1 MKLKIKEI
9 VCLIVFVVI
18 LGMIAPK
25 SQAAGIVI
33 AFSKSNANVGDT
45 VTVTVTG
52 TGVAGKVDLTVS
64 GNATLSE
71 NSVFVD
77 NNSASVNAQIT
88 GEGSIRITATA
99 ADMAYSDTAGVY
111 NGSTAGTITVA
122 SSNNGST
129 GTGSTS
135 GESNSGAGS
144 GTTTAPAT
152 KSSNANLSNLGITPN
167 DFKGFTP
174 SKTSYTVTV
183 PNNVSSIQIYANK
196 AQKGQKIS
204 GTGAKNL
211 NEGANSFNIIVT
223 EEDGTTT
230 KTYTL
235 TVNREPAEN
244 TAENTEVNNEE
255 QNNETAE
262 TTTTENKEEI
272 FGLSELKIDGIEL
285 TPKFSSD
292 VYEYTAKLIGENDKV
307 DIVTKAT
314 DEGAKVEI
322 TGNENLKEGENI
334 ITILVSN
341 EAGDKS
347 TAYQIKLTKSLV
359 DEEALAKEKEIQ
371 EQEKTRNIIIV
382 CCAVAL
388 LLVIIIILI
397 WRHKRNKR
405 LAEEYSIPYQGFN
418 DDDYDNYNDNNN
430 NFNQANIYEKITDK
444 FDNDS
449 NNDIQTNN
457 QLLDEN
463 NKIDDNKN
471 ENLQNT
477 DKSKND
483 ENTEVL
489 NVGKRINNDSNEW
502 YNKDLSK
509 NIDETDSI
517 LEDKDELRRQY
528 LNQSFDNDIDFDSKP
543 KKRHS
548 KGKRFK

>member
-1 MKLKIKEI
+1 MNKIVKKL
-9 VCLIVFVVI
+9 LIVFIISVALYIFNGNKVKAASADIPENLTVVK
-18 LGMIAPK
+18 G
-25 SQAAGIVI
+25 Q
-33 AFSKSNANVGDT
+33 T
-45 VTVTVTG
+45 VTVTATVNAGGWNLLLEGGGKTQHLVG
-52 TGVAGKVDLTVS
+52 NTTVAGNQTVTTSISFEANQNTVVTLTGDITDFSEDVSQKVSRTCNITVQTAS
-64 GNATLSE
+64 TGE
-71 NSVFVD
+71 
-77 NNSASVNAQIT
+77 NNSSN
-88 GEGSIRITATA
+88 GETQ
-99 ADMAYSDTAGVY
+99 
-111 NGSTAGTITVA
+111 
-122 SSNNGST
+122 NNG
-129 GTGSTS
+129 
-135 GESNSGAGS
+135 GA
-144 GTTTAPAT
+144 TTNNNNNTVT

-167 DFKGFTP
+167 DFTGFTP

-196 AQKGQKIS
+196 AQSGQTIS
-204 GTGAKNL
+204 GTGTKNL

-223 EEDGTTT
+223 AEDGVTT

-244 TAENTEVNNEE
+244 AEENEEE
-255 QNNETAE
+255 QNNETVG
-262 TTTTENKEEI
+262 TTSTENEEEV

-285 TPKFSSD
+285 SPKFSSD

-334 ITILVSN
+334 ITILVSD

-359 DEEALAKEKEIQ
+359 DEEALAREKELQDQ
-371 EQEKTRNIIIV
+371 ERTRNTIII

-388 LLVIIIILI
+388 VLVIIIILI
-397 WRHKRNKR
+397 WRHRRNKR

-418 DDDYDNYNDNNN
+418 DDDYDNYDDN
-430 NFNQANIYEKITDK
+430 NFNQENIYEKITDK

-449 NNDIQTNN
+449 NNNIQTNN
-457 QLLDEN
+457 QSLNEN
-463 NKIDDNKN
+463 NNIDDN

-477 DKSKND
+477 DKFSYGETI
-483 ENTEVL
+483 ENSNED
-489 NVGKRINNDSNEW
+489 KRINNDSNEW

-509 NIDETDSI
+509 NIDETDSV

>member
-1 MKLKIKEI
+1 MNKIVKKL
-9 VCLIVFVVI
+9 LIVFIISVALYIFNGNKAKAASADIPENLTVVK
-18 LGMIAPK
+18 G
-25 SQAAGIVI
+25 Q
-33 AFSKSNANVGDT
+33 T
-45 VTVTVTG
+45 VTVTATVNAGGWNLLLEGEGKTQHLVG
-52 TGVAGKVDLTVS
+52 NTTVAGNQTVTTSISFEANQNTVVTLTGDITDFSEDVSQKVSRTCNITVQ
-64 GNATLSE
+64 T
-71 NSVFVD
+71 
-77 NNSASVNAQIT
+77 AST
-88 GEGSIRITATA
+88 GENNPS
-99 ADMAYSDTAGVY
+99 
-111 NGSTAGTITVA
+111 NGETQ
-122 SSNNGST
+122 NNG
-129 GTGSTS
+129 
-135 GESNSGAGS
+135 
-144 GTTTAPAT
+144 GTTTNNSNNTVT

-167 DFKGFTP
+167 DFTGFTP
-174 SKTSYTVTV
+174 SKTSYTVSV

-196 AQKGQKIS
+196 AQSGQTIS

-223 EEDGTTT
+223 AEDGTTT

-244 TAENTEVNNEE
+244 TEENEEE
-255 QNNETAE
+255 QNNETAG
-262 TTTTENKEEI
+262 TTTTENEEEV

-285 TPKFSSD
+285 SPKFSSD
-292 VYEYTAKLIGENDKV
+292 VYEYTAKLISENDKV

-334 ITILVSN
+334 ITILVSD

-359 DEEALAKEKEIQ
+359 DEEALAREKELQDQ
-371 EQEKTRNIIIV
+371 ERTRNTIII
-382 CCAVAL
+382 CCAVAV

-397 WRHKRNKR
+397 WRHRRNKR

-418 DDDYDNYNDNNN
+418 DDDYDNYGGSEFNQGNVYEKISDKFDSNYNDIQPDNQLTSDTNKLGNNNYENDNN
-430 NFNQANIYEKITDK
+430 
-444 FDNDS
+444 
-449 NNDIQTNN
+449 
-457 QLLDEN
+457 L
-463 NKIDDNKN
+463 
-471 ENLQNT
+471 
-477 DKSKND
+477 
-483 ENTEVL
+483 ENTE
-489 NVGKRINNDSNEW
+489 NKYEDKKIYNDSNEW

>member
-1 MKLKIKEI
+1 MNKIVKKL
-9 VCLIVFVVI
+9 LIVFIISVALYIFNGNKVKAASADIPENLTVVK
-18 LGMIAPK
+18 G
-25 SQAAGIVI
+25 Q
-33 AFSKSNANVGDT
+33 T
-45 VTVTVTG
+45 VTVTATVNAGGWNLLLEGGGKTQHLVG
-52 TGVAGKVDLTVS
+52 NTTVAGNQTVTTSISFEANQNTVVTLTGDITDFSEDVSQKVSRTCNITVQTAS
-64 GNATLSE
+64 TGE
-71 NSVFVD
+71 
-77 NNSASVNAQIT
+77 NNSSN
-88 GEGSIRITATA
+88 GETQ
-99 ADMAYSDTAGVY
+99 
-111 NGSTAGTITVA
+111 
-122 SSNNGST
+122 NNG
-129 GTGSTS
+129 
-135 GESNSGAGS
+135 GA
-144 GTTTAPAT
+144 TTNNNNNTVT

-167 DFKGFTP
+167 DFTGFTP

-196 AQKGQKIS
+196 AQSGQTIS
-204 GTGAKNL
+204 GTGTKNL

-223 EEDGTTT
+223 AEDGVTT

-244 TAENTEVNNEE
+244 AEENEEE
-255 QNNETAE
+255 QNNETVG
-262 TTTTENKEEI
+262 TTSTENEEEV

-285 TPKFSSD
+285 SPKFSSD

-334 ITILVSN
+334 ITILVSD

-359 DEEALAKEKEIQ
+359 DEEALAREKELQDQ
-371 EQEKTRNIIIV
+371 ERTRNTIII
-382 CCAVAL
+382 CCAVAV

-397 WRHKRNKR
+397 WRHRRNKR

-418 DDDYDNYNDNNN
+418 DDDYDNYDDK
-430 NFNQANIYEKITDK
+430 NFNQENIYEKITDK

-449 NNDIQTNN
+449 NNNIQTNN
-457 QLLDEN
+457 QSLNEN
-463 NKIDDNKN
+463 NNIDDN

-477 DKSKND
+477 DKFSYGETI
-483 ENTEVL
+483 ENSNED
-489 NVGKRINNDSNEW
+489 KRINNDSNEW

-509 NIDETDSI
+509 NIDETDSV

>member
-52 TGVAGKVDLTVS
+52 TGVAGRVNLTVS

-99 ADMAYSDTAGVY
+99 VDMAYSDTAGVY
-111 NGSTAGTITVA
+111 TGSTAGTITVA
-122 SSNNGST
+122 SSSNGSA
-129 GTGSTS
+129 GNGGTS
-135 GESNSGAGS
+135 GESNSGSGS
-144 GTTTAPAT
+144 GTTTVPET
-152 KSSNANLSNLGITPN
+152 KSSNANLANLGITPN
-167 DFKGFTP
+167 DFTGFTP

-196 AQKGQKIS
+196 AQSGQTIS

-223 EEDGTTT
+223 AEDGTTT

-244 TAENTEVNNEE
+244 TEENEEE
-255 QNNETAE
+255 QNNETAG
-262 TTTTENKEEI
+262 TTTTENEEEV

-285 TPKFSSD
+285 SPEFSSD

-334 ITILVSN
+334 ITILVSD

-359 DEEALAKEKEIQ
+359 DEEALAREKELQDQ
-371 EQEKTRNIIIV
+371 ERTRNTIII
-382 CCAVAL
+382 CCAVAV

-397 WRHKRNKR
+397 WRHRRNKR

-418 DDDYDNYNDNNN
+418 DDDYDNYDDN
-430 NFNQANIYEKITDK
+430 NFNQENIYEKITDK

-449 NNDIQTNN
+449 NNNIQTNN
-457 QLLDEN
+457 QSLNEN
-463 NKIDDNKN
+463 NNIDDN

-477 DKSKND
+477 DKFSYGETI
-483 ENTEVL
+483 ENSNED
-489 NVGKRINNDSNEW
+489 KRINNDSNEW

-509 NIDETDSI
+509 NIDETDSV

>member
-1 MKLKIKEI
+1 MNKIVKKL
-9 VCLIVFVVI
+9 LIVFIISVALYIFNGNKAKAASADIPENLTVVK
-18 LGMIAPK
+18 G
-25 SQAAGIVI
+25 Q
-33 AFSKSNANVGDT
+33 T
-45 VTVTVTG
+45 VTVTATVNAGGWNLLLEGGGKTQHLVG
-52 TGVAGKVDLTVS
+52 NTTVAGNQTVTTSISFEANQNTVVTLTGDITDFSEDVSQKVSRTCNITVQTAS
-64 GNATLSE
+64 TGE
-71 NSVFVD
+71 
-77 NNSASVNAQIT
+77 NNSSN
-88 GEGSIRITATA
+88 GETQ
-99 ADMAYSDTAGVY
+99 
-111 NGSTAGTITVA
+111 
-122 SSNNGST
+122 NNG
-129 GTGSTS
+129 
-135 GESNSGAGS
+135 GA
-144 GTTTAPAT
+144 TTNNNNNTVT

-167 DFKGFTP
+167 DFTGFTP

-196 AQKGQKIS
+196 AQSGQTIS

-223 EEDGTTT
+223 AEDGTTT

-244 TAENTEVNNEE
+244 AEENEEE
-255 QNNETAE
+255 QNNETVG
-262 TTTTENKEEI
+262 TTSTENEEEV

-285 TPKFSSD
+285 SPKFSSD

-334 ITILVSN
+334 ITILVSD

-359 DEEALAKEKEIQ
+359 DEEALAREKELQDQ
-371 EQEKTRNIIIV
+371 ERTRNTIII
-382 CCAVAL
+382 CCAVAV

-397 WRHKRNKR
+397 WRHRRNKR
-405 LAEEYSIPYQGFN
+405 LTEEYSIPYQGFN
-418 DDDYDNYNDNNN
+418 DDDYDNYDDN
-430 NFNQANIYEKITDK
+430 NFNQENIYEKITDK

-449 NNDIQTNN
+449 NNNIQTNN
-457 QLLDEN
+457 QSLNEN
-463 NKIDDNKN
+463 NNIDDN

-477 DKSKND
+477 DKFSYGETI
-483 ENTEVL
+483 ENSNED
-489 NVGKRINNDSNEW
+489 KRINNDSNEW

-509 NIDETDSI
+509 NIDETDSV

>member
-52 TGVAGKVDLTVS
+52 TGVAGRVNLTVS

-111 NGSTAGTITVA
+111 TGSTAGTITVA
-122 SSNNGST
+122 SSNGSAGNG
-129 GTGSTS
+129 GTS
-135 GESNSGAGS
+135 GESNSGSGS
-144 GTTTAPAT
+144 GTTTVPAT
-152 KSSNANLSNLGITPN
+152 KSSNANLANLGITPN
-167 DFKGFTP
+167 DFTGFTP
-174 SKTSYTVTV
+174 SKTSYTVSV

-196 AQKGQKIS
+196 AQSGQTIS

-223 EEDGTTT
+223 AEDGTTT

-244 TAENTEVNNEE
+244 TEENEEE
-255 QNNETAE
+255 QNNETAG
-262 TTTTENKEEI
+262 TTTTENEEEV

-285 TPKFSSD
+285 SPEFSSD

-334 ITILVSN
+334 ITILVSD

-359 DEEALAKEKEIQ
+359 DEEALAREKELQDQ
-371 EQEKTRNIIIV
+371 ERTRNTIII
-382 CCAVAL
+382 CCAVAV

-397 WRHKRNKR
+397 WRHRRNKR

-418 DDDYDNYNDNNN
+418 DDDYDNYGGSEFNQGNVYEKISDKFDSNYNDIQPDNQLTSDTNKLGNNNYENDNN
-430 NFNQANIYEKITDK
+430 
-444 FDNDS
+444 
-449 NNDIQTNN
+449 
-457 QLLDEN
+457 L
-463 NKIDDNKN
+463 
-471 ENLQNT
+471 
-477 DKSKND
+477 
-483 ENTEVL
+483 ENTE
-489 NVGKRINNDSNEW
+489 NKYEDKKIYNDSNEW

-509 NIDETDSI
+509 NIDETDSN